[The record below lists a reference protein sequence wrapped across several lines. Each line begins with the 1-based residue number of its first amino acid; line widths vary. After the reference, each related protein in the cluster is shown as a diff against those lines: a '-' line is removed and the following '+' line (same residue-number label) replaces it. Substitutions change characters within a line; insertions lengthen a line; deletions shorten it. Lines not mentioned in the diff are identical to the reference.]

1 MKLIFISTVFEVSN
15 VTLGKQD
22 LEKRECSYAAGEKP
36 HPKNKAEIQ
45 IGFNYDSMWLHGV

>member
-1 MKLIFISTVFEVSN
+1 MKLILISTVFEVSN
-15 VTLGKQD
+15 VTLGKQN
-22 LEKRECSYAAGEKP
+22 LEKRECSYADGEKP